1 MRVFITGGTG
11 YVGSAVVD
19 HLLAAGHE
27 VRALTRS
34 QRSADAA
41 EAAGAVAVHGSLA
54 DLELLEASAADAE
67 AIVYVA
73 VDYSG
78 TDEANATELAAIDA
92 LLRGARGSGRPRP
105 FVYTSTGLVYG
116 LDPAQSRDED
126 AVIPEDS
133 LQPVKTAA
141 ERLVRDAQ
149 GVVPIIFRAGLV
161 YGRGGSGLITGLI
174 AAAEANGASTY
185 IGDGKNTWTPIH
197 VDDLARLYVLAIA
210 HPVAGVYNAV
220 GDEPFTFGALA
231 EAIAS
236 LTGAESRSLPLD
248 QAEAAMGPAARLLA
262 SSSTTSAAKA
272 RAVFGWA
279 PEGPSLIE
287 DVRTGSYRSRSSLA
301 R

>member
-41 EAAGAVAVHGSLA
+41 EAAGAIAVRGSLA
-54 DLELLEASAADAE
+54 DLDVLEASAADAE

-73 VDYSG
+73 VDYTG

-197 VDDLARLYVLAIA
+197 IDDLARLYVLAIA

-248 QAEAAMGPAARLLA
+248 QAEAAMGPAAHLLA

-279 PEGPSLIE
+279 PGGPSLIE
-287 DVRTGSYRSRSSLA
+287 DVRTGSYSSRSSLA